1 MLKVGVIRGGISSK
15 YQDSLETGKNILFH
29 LRQDKFKDKY
39 KAVDILIDRNGLWH
53 LKGLPTNM
61 EKIFH
66 SVDVIFN
73 ALHGGYG
80 QDGKIQQILE
90 QWQIPYTGSSPF
102 ASAMARHRTLAKER
116 LHQTGIK
123 VPAHILFPVYQKDFD
138 GPSETYPIRQA
149 KEVWEK
155 LSPPLIV
162 KSLYEN
168 PQMATHICQTFPEL
182 VHAIKDGM
190 DNKVSILVEE
200 FIEGKKT
207 SIPVIENFRRKKLYV
222 FPPLDKFSSD
232 EKKELERLS
241 SQIHFDLGLGHYSL
255 IEFIVKSP
263 LGRPSQFYV
272 VKVDSQ
278 PSLSSNSHLAKHLET
293 IGSNMA
299 EFIEHVISEAK
310 K

>member
-123 VPAHILFPVYQKDFD
+123 VPAHTL
-138 GPSETYPIRQA
+138 
-149 KEVWEK
+149 
-155 LSPPLIV
+155 
-162 KSLYEN
+162 
-168 PQMATHICQTFPEL
+168 
-182 VHAIKDGM
+182 
-190 DNKVSILVEE
+190 
-200 FIEGKKT
+200 
-207 SIPVIENFRRKKLYV
+207 
-222 FPPLDKFSSD
+222 
-232 EKKELERLS
+232 
-241 SQIHFDLGLGHYSL
+241 
-255 IEFIVKSP
+255 
-263 LGRPSQFYV
+263 
-272 VKVDSQ
+272 
-278 PSLSSNSHLAKHLET
+278 
-293 IGSNMA
+293 
-299 EFIEHVISEAK
+299 
-310 K
+310 